1 MRPINMDELIKLHEG
16 ARGTGGITSR
26 DGQQFCIKIYQL
38 FPEVYKGAKVL
49 TLRANVFGT
58 VLENIG
64 KMSVI
69 EAGKTAPGAARC
81 VLEDMK
87 NKVAA

>member
-1 MRPINMDELIKLHEG
+1 MKPINMNELRKLHEG

-26 DGQQFCIKIYQL
+26 DGQQFCIKIYEL
-38 FPEVYKGAKVL
+38 FPEIYQGTKNL
-49 TLRANVFGT
+49 TLRTKVFGT

-64 KMSVI
+64 KMSI
-69 EAGKTAPGAARC
+69 AEAGETAPGAARC
-81 VLEDMK
+81 VLEDLK

>member
-1 MRPINMDELIKLHEG
+1 MSTINMDELIKLHKG

-26 DGQQFCIKIYQL
+26 DGQQFCIKIYEQ
-38 FPEVYKGAKVL
+38 FPEIYMAAKNL
-49 TLRANVFGT
+49 TYRTNVFGT
-58 VLENIG
+58 VLDNIG
-64 KMSVI
+64 KMNVI

-87 NKVAA
+87 NKVAV

>member
-1 MRPINMDELIKLHEG
+1 MKPVNMDDLNKLYKG

-26 DGQQFCIKIYQL
+26 DGQQFCIKIYEQ
-38 FPEVYKGAKVL
+38 FPEIYQAAKNL
-49 TLRANVFGT
+49 TYRTNVFGT

-64 KMSVI
+64 KMGVV

-81 VLEDMK
+81 VLDDMK
-87 NKVAA
+87 NKVVA

>member
-1 MRPINMDELIKLHEG
+1 MSPINMDELIKLHKG
-16 ARGTGGITSR
+16 ACGTGGITSR

-38 FPEVYKGAKVL
+38 FPEIYQGAKAL

>member
-1 MRPINMDELIKLHEG
+1 MSKINMDDLNRLYKG

-26 DGQQFCIKIYQL
+26 DGQQFCIKMYEQ
-38 FPEVYKGAKVL
+38 FPEIYLAAKNL
-49 TLRANVFGT
+49 THRTNVFGT

-64 KMSVI
+64 KMGVV

-81 VLEDMK
+81 VLDDMK
-87 NKVAA
+87 NKVVA